1 MGQVETRRGHGAASV
16 ALEATRTLDALGPEG
31 NLLTENEHWAKLPLV
46 VEAVR
51 KSRASIDRR
60 GAGAFRLKT

>member
-1 MGQVETRRGHGAASV
+1 V
-16 ALEATRTLDALGPEG
+16 ALEVARIFDVLGPEG
-31 NLLTENEHWAKLPLV
+31 NLLTENEHWAKLPPV

-51 KSRASIDRR
+51 KAGASIDHR

>member
-16 ALEATRTLDALGPEG
+16 ALEVARTSHVLGREG
-31 NLLTENEHWAKLPLV
+31 NLLTENEHWAKLRLD
-46 VEAVR
+46 VEAAR
-51 KSRASIDRR
+51 KVWASIDSR